1 MIEGVSV
8 FAVIVVAFI
17 VITVL
22 MGVRQVP
29 QGYNY
34 TVERFGKYHK
44 TLTPGLGLIFPF
56 VDGIGHKL
64 NVMEQVVDVPRQEII
79 TKDNATVKVDGVAF
93 YQVLDVR
100 RASYEI
106 ANLEQAL
113 LNLVMTNIRTVMGS
127 MDLDQ
132 LLSHRDE
139 INARLLSV
147 IDAASEPWGVK
158 VTRIEIKDIEPPK
171 DLVDSMAR
179 QMKAEREKRAVILE
193 AEGMRQADITRAEG
207 RKAAV
212 VLEAEGQ
219 RDAAFR
225 DAEARERSAQA
236 EATATR
242 LVSEATSQGDPAALN
257 YLIAD
262 KYVRAIQALAQA
274 PNQKVFIVPLELAS
288 LAGTLG
294 GISQI
299 AASALGETAVS
310 EAALGA
316 RGAARVVPDTRTPPS
331 PSARCD
337 SRPGAPEPERSFCS
351 PRLSSTHAGALRL
364 ARRRL
369 ARCARRRPLRLGR
382 FLIWI
387 GSAAAIV
394 GAIAYFVALDLT
406 TQLLLFGAL
415 VVVLVLV
422 GRRVYGSLDA
432 TPGPLPQSRAHAMIG
447 ADFFLDEAIVRG
459 YGRIRV
465 GDSSWR
471 VAGADCPSGAKVQ
484 GRRGRGGRRCY
495 GSSGSEADHGERS
508 ANRPLSERCK
518 GVSGRPAP
526 VSSSE

>member
-8 FAVIVVAFI
+8 FALIVVAFI

-34 TVERFGKYHK
+34 TVERFGKYNK
-44 TLTPGLGLIFPF
+44 TLTPGLGLIFPY
-56 VDGIGHKL
+56 VDRVGHKL
-64 NVMEQVVDVPRQEII
+64 NVMEQVVAVPSQEII

-93 YQVLDVR
+93 FQVLDVR

-113 LNLVMTNIRTVMGS
+113 LNLVMTNVRTVMGS

-139 INARLLSV
+139 INQRLLGV

-219 RDAAFR
+219 REAAFR
-225 DAEARERSAQA
+225 AAEARERSAQA

-242 LVSEATSQGDPAALN
+242 LVSEATAQGDPAAIN

-262 KYVRAIQALAQA
+262 KYVRALQALAQA
-274 PNQKVFIVPLELAS
+274 PNQKVFVVPMELTS
-288 LAGTLG
+288 LAGTLV

-299 AASALGETAVS
+299 AAGALGETAAG
-310 EAALGA
+310 EAALGV
-316 RGAARVVPDTRTPPS
+316 RRT
-331 PSARCD
+331 
-337 SRPGAPEPERSFCS
+337 SRPVPNTPVPAQPS
-351 PRLSSTHAGALRL
+351 
-364 ARRRL
+364 
-369 ARCARRRPLRLGR
+369 
-382 FLIWI
+382 
-387 GSAAAIV
+387 GSAPP
-394 GAIAYFVALDLT
+394 IAPPAG
-406 TQLLLFGAL
+406 Q
-415 VVVLVLV
+415 
-422 GRRVYGSLDA
+422 
-432 TPGPLPQSRAHAMIG
+432 TPWTA
-447 ADFFLDEAIVRG
+447 
-459 YGRIRV
+459 
-465 GDSSWR
+465 
-471 VAGADCPSGAKVQ
+471 
-484 GRRGRGGRRCY
+484 
-495 GSSGSEADHGERS
+495 
-508 ANRPLSERCK
+508 
-518 GVSGRPAP
+518 
-526 VSSSE
+526 